1 MQHNERLL
9 RISTVR
15 QRETRRSINPLFAV
29 LCSTTLLVGC
39 PEGGVELPDT
49 KLDNSDPVANAGA
62 DQTILNLT
70 RADLD
75 GSASSDA
82 DGDALDYSWSF
93 TSVPAGST
101 TQLMDA
107 TTTNPYFTA
116 DVVGDYVISLSVDE
130 IFGGADS
137 DTVTI
142 TAEQPPTNPPVAN
155 AGGPYPDVVFSM
167 QGTTVQLDGSGS
179 SDPDGDPLTYTW
191 TVSLDNP
198 LSGVPPQTPV
208 VLINPDTAMPSFDVI
223 AIDQL
228 GEYTITLTVS
238 DGTLSDTDTT
248 TVDVVKAAPTAQVLL
263 GSGLLIGAFVGLRQR
278 RRARRRT

>member
-1 MQHNERLL
+1 
-9 RISTVR
+9 
-15 QRETRRSINPLFAV
+15 V

-278 RRARRRT
+278 RRARRPRRTRR